1 MKRKLVTIL
10 LAILIAGAGVGGYEI
25 VSGRD
30 DNTPKASTT
39 VTKTQPTG
47 KIAFSADKKQVSYT
61 GATGKTALENL
72 QVLTSVEATDTSY
85 GKMVV
90 AINGHRAEG
99 GKNYW
104 AFYVNGAYANE
115 GAGTYKTQAN
125 DQLMWKLEDI
135 TQ

>member
-1 MKRKLVTIL
+1 MKRKLIALIAAV
-10 LAILIAGAGVGGYEI
+10 LIAGAGVGGYAI
-25 VSGRD
+25 VSGNND
-30 DNTPKASTT
+30 DTPKAPTTTNQAESTGT
-39 VTKTQPTG
+39 
-47 KIAFSADKKQVSYT
+47 IAFSADKKEVTYT
-61 GATGKTALENL
+61 GTTGKTALENL
-72 QVLTSVEATDTSY
+72 QTLTSVETADTSY

-90 AINGHRAEG
+90 VINGLSAED

-104 AFYVNGAYANE
+104 AFYVNNAYADE